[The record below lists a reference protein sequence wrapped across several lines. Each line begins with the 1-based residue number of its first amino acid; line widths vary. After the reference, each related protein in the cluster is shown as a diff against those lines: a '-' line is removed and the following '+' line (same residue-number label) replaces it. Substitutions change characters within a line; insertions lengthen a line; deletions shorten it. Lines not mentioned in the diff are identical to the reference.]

1 MFNSRRLRGV
11 RLAAGLSVTCLTL
24 FLANGCGSSG
34 SDSLPRFQ
42 QVNLVSDQGGA
53 TLLDANL
60 ANAWGLAVNPA
71 AGGFWVANNH
81 SNTAT
86 IYPGDVTG
94 SPLTKSAVVVNI
106 PGGAPTGQ
114 VFNGTTDFKVTAG
127 GVTAPALFIFSSESG
142 HITGWNPGVPPPAP
156 SANAQTGATVAG
168 AVYKGLAIG
177 ASGGNNF
184 LYAAN
189 FNAGTIDVFDKD
201 YAKVNLAGSFNDPN
215 IPAGFAPFNIQNLG
229 GRLYVTYARQDG
241 AKQDDVPGA
250 GNGYV
255 SVFNTNGTLVGRLI
269 SQGSLNSPWGMVI
282 APSNFGKFA
291 NALLVA
297 NFGDGKINAY
307 DANTGNFLGTMLDQ
321 NGSAIVISGLWGLI
335 IGNGVTAGDTNA
347 VYFSAGPGGEQ
358 HGLFGKFVPVP

>member
-1 MFNSRRLRGV
+1 MNRIHRLSCI
-11 RLAAGLSVTCLTL
+11 RLAAGLSLMCLTL
-24 FLANGCGSSG
+24 LFGSGCGSGGGSG
-34 SDSLPRFQ
+34 KYQ

-53 TLLDANL
+53 TILDANL
-60 ANAWGLAVNPA
+60 ANAWGLALNPT

-81 SNTAT
+81 TDTAT
-86 IYPGDVTG
+86 IYPGDVAG
-94 SPLTKSAVVVNI
+94 SPLTKSALVVSI

-127 GVTAPALFIFSSESG
+127 GATAPALFIFSSESG

-156 SANAQTGATVAG
+156 SNSAQNGATVAG

-177 ASGGNNF
+177 VSGGNNY

-201 YAKVNLAGSFNDPN
+201 YVKVTLAGSFNDPN

-229 GRLYVTYARQDG
+229 GRLFVTYAKQDG

-255 SVFNTNGTLVGRLI
+255 DIFDTTGHLIGNLI
-269 SQGSLNSPWGMVI
+269 SQGDLNSPWGLVL
-282 APSNFGKFA
+282 APSTFGKFPS
-291 NALLVA
+291 ALLVG

-307 DANTGNFLGTMLDQ
+307 DPNTGVHLGTLQDQ
-321 NGSAIVISGLWGLI
+321 NGNPIVISGLWGLI
-335 IGNGVTAGDTNA
+335 TGNGVTAGDTSA

-358 HGLFGKFVPVP
+358 HGLFGKLVPVP